1 MCQDPM
7 VELGARLDFEGPAR
21 TICAPLADC
30 CTPLQTTVD
39 HRKPELRE
47 SFGGVSQ
54 EAQSPFPAT
63 LQEPCPALRNA
74 VRRAKARFRG
84 V

>member
-1 MCQDPM
+1 M
-7 VELGARLDFEGPAR
+7 VELGARLDFEGRRKQFAHLWP
-21 TICAPLADC
+21 TVADHC
-30 CTPLQTTVD
+30 RPLQTIAD
-39 HRKPELRE
+39 HCKPGLRE
-47 SFGGVSQ
+47 SFGSVSQ